1 MFSQAEGVNGDLEK
15 AFTHLRKTGKSKATS
30 MAHRTATEGLVGLK
44 VQGSRAVLVEV
55 NSETDFVAR
64 NERFQAFVADVA
76 ATAFAAAAQSTA
88 AGSSALSVSELLAA
102 TVPGKGLPLSD
113 ALADLIGAIRENIA
127 VRRAVQLT
135 VSPSSGTIGVYVHG
149 SVAPGMG
156 RAAALVGLHTD
167 TSTTEDSSA
176 ALQAAGKPIAMH
188 CVAAQP
194 RFLNRAEVP
203 DAVLAKERSIS
214 VSCVCVCYHL
224 KYGALSLTLQS
235 VVLVVVLVVVVVV
248 KHAPIVQI
256 QLESTTC
263 TCSSVCCSL
272 KACFVTSSVVR
283 LSLTQF
289 ELLTWHVTWHVC
301 RRSK

>member
-1 MFSQAEGVNGDLEK
+1 MLVQRLLLRTRSCAATLSTKSSLDKNLIKQLREASGAPITDCKKALEVCWVFLPCFLAAASSCAEAGHLYLFDFCHVFLQAAGVNGDLEK

-44 VQGSRAVLVEV
+44 LLGNRAVLVEV

-76 ATAFAAAAQSTA
+76 ATAFATAAQSTA

-167 TSTTEDSSA
+167 SSTTADSTA

-194 RFLNRAEVP
+194 RFLSRAEVP

-214 VSCVCVCYHL
+214 VSFVCVCL
-224 KYGALSLTLQS
+224 
-235 VVLVVVLVVVVVV
+235 
-248 KHAPIVQI
+248 
-256 QLESTTC
+256 
-263 TCSSVCCSL
+263 
-272 KACFVTSSVVR
+272 
-283 LSLTQF
+283 
-289 ELLTWHVTWHVC
+289 
-301 RRSK
+301 

>member
-1 MFSQAEGVNGDLEK
+1 MFFFTWQADGVDGDLEK

-76 ATAFAAAAQSTA
+76 ATAFATAAQSSA
-88 AGSSALSVSELLAA
+88 APGSSALSLTELLSA

-135 VSPSSGTIGVYVHG
+135 VSPSKGTIGAYVHG

-156 RAAALVGLHTD
+156 RAAALVGLHI
-167 TSTTEDSSA
+167 DSSSITDDSIA

-194 RFLNRAEVP
+194 RFLSRAEVP
-203 DAVLAKERSIS
+203 EAVLAKERSIS
-214 VSCVCVCYHL
+214 VSYTCI
-224 KYGALSLTLQS
+224 
-235 VVLVVVLVVVVVV
+235 
-248 KHAPIVQI
+248 IV
-256 QLESTTC
+256 TT
-263 TCSSVCCSL
+263 
-272 KACFVTSSVVR
+272 
-283 LSLTQF
+283 
-289 ELLTWHVTWHVC
+289 
-301 RRSK
+301 